1 MRRNLVVVPVAALAL
16 TAAIAPA
23 TAARSE
29 HKDAPAGYTKTTLD
43 FHVTVPNE
51 TPDGT
56 GTQTCLIVGDLY
68 KPATASA
75 DHPVPAV
82 LTTNGFG
89 GSKND
94 QAGMAIV
101 LAKRGYGVLSYSGLG
116 FGGSGCKISL
126 DDPSY
131 DGVAGSQLISFLG
144 GETGI
149 ASTLSGARYPAVRW
163 IIHDATDHAGHHDMY
178 DPRVGMIGG
187 SYGGGIQFAVAKV
200 DPRLDTIVPII
211 TWNDLRYS
219 LVPNNVVEPGEPNND
234 VAGDTDV
241 PGTQKLEWSLLLFAD
256 GLVDGITGVRADIT
270 RDDGCVDYL
279 IDVCPFA
286 AETVA
291 NAAFTQGVLHF
302 LGHASVGTYINKIRI
317 PTLLMQGQGDS
328 LFNLREAATTY
339 KELRAQGTP
348 VKMIW
353 QSWGH
358 SVSTPQPGEFDQG
371 PGMANT
377 YEGQR
382 VLAWFAHYLKGA
394 DVSTGPQFAYYR
406 DYIPFHGKGPDTV
419 QYATASHFPIGK
431 MKTFYASA
439 GGSLATQR
447 SDVLAGTAEFAN
459 LAGPTPLSYSEVSGL
474 QGTAL
479 PNASTPPFDTPG
491 TFAGWTSAP
500 LAHNLDVA
508 GIPAVTLHVQ
518 TPVSSDVVAATEL
531 QLFVKVYDVAPNG
544 DLTLV
549 HRLVAPIRVANDNA
563 PVHVLL
569 PGIVHRFAKGHQIE
583 LVVAATDTAYRNADL
598 VQPATVSTSPSS
610 PVTLSLPVVKD

>member
-1 MRRNLVVVPVAALAL
+1 MRRKLVVVPSAVLAL
-16 TAAIAPA
+16 TAAVVPA
-23 TAARSE
+23 AAAQTGRG
-29 HKDAPAGYTKTTLD
+29 HAPAGYTKTTLD
-43 FHVTVPNE
+43 FHVTVPSE
-51 TPDGT
+51 TPDGI

-68 KPATASA
+68 KPASASP
-75 DHPVPAV
+75 DNPVPAV

-94 QAGMAIV
+94 QASLAVV

-131 DGVAGSQLISFLG
+131 DGRAGSQLISFLG
-144 GETGI
+144 D
-149 ASTLSGARYPAVRW
+149 LNW
-163 IIHDATDHAGHHDMY
+163 IKKDGPD

-219 LVPNNVVEPGEPNND
+219 LMPNNATTPGRTGD

-241 PGTQKLEWSLLLFAD
+241 VGAQKLEWDLLLFAD

-270 RDDGCVDYL
+270 RDDGCIDYL

-286 AETVA
+286 AEGLA
-291 NAAFTQGVLHF
+291 NAVFTQGVLDF
-302 LGHASVGTYINKIRI
+302 LGHASVGTFVNHIRI
-317 PTLLMQGQGDS
+317 PTLLMQGEADS

-339 KELRAQGTP
+339 RQLEAQGTP

-358 SVSTPQPGEFDQG
+358 SVSASQPGEWTQG
-371 PGMANT
+371 PGMADT
-377 YEGQR
+377 YEGRR
-382 VLAWFAHYLKGA
+382 VLAWFAHYLKGE
-394 DVSTGPQFAYYR
+394 DVSTGPAFAYYR
-406 DYIPFHGKGPDTV
+406 DYVPFHGRGPDTV
-419 QYATASHFPIGK
+419 QYATAPRFPVGR
-431 MKTFYASA
+431 MTTYYASA
-439 GGSLATQR
+439 NGALVTARSQVRAGS
-447 SDVLAGTAEFAN
+447 AEYAN
-459 LAGPTPLSYSEVSGL
+459 LAGPAPLSYSEVSGL

-479 PNASTPPFDTPG
+479 PDASTPPFDTPG
-491 TFAGWTSAP
+491 TFVDWASVP
-500 LAHNLDVA
+500 LSHHLDVA

-518 TPVSSDVVAATEL
+518 TPVSLDATAATEL
-531 QLFVKVYDVAPNG
+531 QMFVKVYDVAPDG
-544 DLTLV
+544 AITLV
-549 HRLVAPIRVANDNA
+549 RRLVAPVRVADDA
-563 PVHVLL
+563 AAVHVLL
-569 PGIVHRFAKGHQIE
+569 PGIVHRFAEGDRIE

-598 VQPATVSTSPSS
+598 VQPALVSWSRTA
-610 PVTLSLPVVKD
+610 PVELKLPVVR

>member
-1 MRRNLVVVPVAALAL
+1 MRRKLVVVPSALLAL
-16 TAAIAPA
+16 SAAVAPA
-23 TAARSE
+23 AASGAS
-29 HKDAPAGYTKTTLD
+29 HTGHPARPPAYTKTTLD

-51 TPDGT
+51 TPDGI

-68 KPATASA
+68 KPASASPA
-75 DHPVPAV
+75 HPVPAV

-94 QAGMAIV
+94 QTSLAIV

-131 DGVAGSQLISFLG
+131 DGKAGSQLISFLG
-144 GETGI
+144 NLG
-149 ASTLSGARYPAVRW
+149 W
-163 IIHDATDHAGHHDMY
+163 IKKDGPD

-200 DPRLDTIVPII
+200 DPRLDTIIPII

-219 LVPNNVVEPGEPNND
+219 LMPNNLTEPGQVSD

-241 PGTQKLEWSLLLFAD
+241 VGAQKLEWDLLLFAD
-256 GLVDGITGVRADIT
+256 GLVDGLTGVRADIT

-286 AETVA
+286 AEGLA
-291 NAAFTQGVLHF
+291 NAVFTGGVLRF
-302 LGHASVGTYINKIRI
+302 LGHASVGTFVNHIRI
-317 PTLLMQGQGDS
+317 PTLLMQGEADS

-339 KELRAQGTP
+339 RELKAQGTP

-358 SVSTPQPGEFDQG
+358 SVATPQPGEWTQG
-371 PGMANT
+371 PGMAGT

-382 VLAWFAHYLKGA
+382 VLAWFAHYLKGE

-406 DYIPFHGKGPDTV
+406 DYVPFHGKGPDTV
-419 QYATASHFPIGK
+419 QYATSSHFPVGT
-431 MKTFYASA
+431 MQTFYASA
-439 GGSLATQR
+439 GGALVTKR
-447 SDVLAGTAEFAN
+447 SKVTGGSAEYAN

-479 PNASTPPFDTPG
+479 PDASTPPSDTPG
-491 TFAGWTSAP
+491 TFVGWSTAP
-500 LAHNLDVA
+500 LSHDVDVA
-508 GIPAVTLHVQ
+508 GIPAATLHVQ
-518 TPVSSDVVAATEL
+518 TPVSLDATAATEL
-531 QLFVKVYDVAPNG
+531 QMFVKVYDVAPSG
-544 DLTLV
+544 ALTLV
-549 HRLVAPIRVANDNA
+549 RRLVAPVRVADDDA

-569 PGIVHRFAKGHQIE
+569 PGIVHRFAKGDRIE

-598 VQPATVSTSPSS
+598 VQPALVSWSKPA
-610 PVTLSLPVVKD
+610 PVTLRLPVVAN

>member
-1 MRRNLVVVPVAALAL
+1 MRRKPLLASVVVTAVAMGVAPA
-16 TAAIAPA
+16 AAIARPHH
-23 TAARSE
+23 AA
-29 HKDAPAGYTKTTLD
+29 AYTKTTLR

-68 KPATASA
+68 KPAGASA
-75 DHPVPAV
+75 TNRVPVI

-94 QAGMAIV
+94 QADLGVA
-101 LAKRGYGVLSYSGLG
+101 ASKRGYGVLSYSGLG

-144 GETGI
+144 GQTGI
-149 ASTLSGARYPAVRW
+149 ASTLSGAPYPAVKW
-163 IIHDATDHAGHHDMY
+163 IVHDRTDHAGAHDRF

-219 LVPNNVVEPGEPNND
+219 LSPNNATTPGQVAD
-234 VAGDTDV
+234 VAGDPDT
-241 PGTQKLEWSLLLFAD
+241 PGTEKLEWSLLLFAD
-256 GLVDGITGVRADIT
+256 GLVDGITGIRADVT

-279 IDVCPFA
+279 FDICPFA
-286 AETVA
+286 AESIV

-302 LGHASVGTYINKIRI
+302 LAHASVGTYVNKIRI

-328 LFNLREAATTY
+328 LFNLREAAATY

-348 VKMIW
+348 VKMVW

-358 SVSTPQPGEFDQG
+358 SVSTPAPGEFSEG
-371 PGMANT
+371 TAIGNT

-382 VLAWFAHYLKGA
+382 VLAWFAHYLKGE
-394 DVSTGPQFAYYR
+394 DVSTGPAFAYYR
-406 DYIPFHGKGPDTV
+406 DYVPFHGKGPDTV
-419 QYATASHFPIGK
+419 QYATASHFPIGT
-431 MKTFYASA
+431 MKTYYASA
-439 GGSLATQR
+439 GGSLMTAR
-447 SDVLAGTAEFAN
+447 SDVLAGTAEYAN

-479 PNASTPPFDTPG
+479 PDASTPPFDLPG
-491 TFAGWTSAP
+491 TAVGWTSAP
-500 LAHNLDVA
+500 LSHHLDVA

-518 TPVSSDVVAATEL
+518 TPVSSDAVAATEL

-549 HRLVAPIRVANDNA
+549 HRLVAPVRVANDDA

-569 PGIVHRFAKGHQIE
+569 PGIVHRFAKGDRIE
-583 LVVAATDTAYRNADL
+583 LAVAATDTAYRNADL
-598 VQPATVSTSPSS
+598 VQPALISTSKSA
-610 PVTLSLPVVKD
+610 PVTLKLPVVKD

>member
-1 MRRNLVVVPVAALAL
+1 MRRNLVLVAAAAVAL
-16 TAAIAPA
+16 TTAVAPA
-23 TAARSE
+23 AASGK
-29 HKDAPAGYTKTTLD
+29 HTDQPPAYTKTTLD

-51 TPDGT
+51 TPDGI

-75 DHPVPAV
+75 ADPVPAV

-94 QAGMAIV
+94 QASMAIV
-101 LAKRGYGVLSYSGLG
+101 LAKLGYGVLSYSGLG

-131 DGVAGSQLISFLG
+131 DGRAGSQLISFLG

-149 ASTLSGARYPAVRW
+149 ATTLSGNAYPAVRW
-163 IIHDATDHAGHHDMY
+163 IVHDRTDHLGHHDRY

-219 LVPNNVVEPGEPNND
+219 LVPNNLTEPGQVAD
-234 VAGDTDV
+234 VAGDNDV
-241 PGTQKLEWSLLLFAD
+241 PGAQKLEWSLLLFAD
-256 GLVDGITGVRADIT
+256 GLVDGLTGVRADIT

-279 IDVCPFA
+279 IDTCPFA
-286 AETVA
+286 VETIA
-291 NAAFTQGVLHF
+291 NAVFTQGVLHF
-302 LGHASVGTYINKIRI
+302 LAHASVGTYVNKIRI
-317 PTLLMQGQGDS
+317 PTLLMQGQGDT

-339 KELRAQGTP
+339 RELRQQGTP

-358 SVSTPQPGEFDQG
+358 SVSTPAPGEWSQG
-371 PGMANT
+371 ADMANT

-382 VLAWFAHYLKGA
+382 VLAWFAHYLKGE
-394 DVSTGPQFAYYR
+394 DVPTGPTFAYYR
-406 DYIPFHGKGPDTV
+406 DYVPFHGNGPDTV
-419 QYATASHFPIGK
+419 QYATASHFPVGK
-431 MKTFYASA
+431 MTTYYASS
-439 GGSLATQR
+439 GGSLVSSR
-447 SDVLAGTAEFAN
+447 SKVQADSVEYAN
-459 LAGPTPLSYSEVSGL
+459 LAGPTPLSYSEISEL

-491 TFAGWTSAP
+491 TYVGWSTPALS
-500 LAHNLDVA
+500 HNVDVA

-518 TPVSSDVVAATEL
+518 TPVSLDATAATEL

-549 HRLVAPIRVANDNA
+549 HRLVAPVRVLNDAA

-569 PGIVHRFAKGHQIE
+569 PGIVHRFPKGDRIE

-598 VQPATVSTSPSS
+598 VQPALISTSKAA
-610 PVTLSLPVVKD
+610 PVTLRLPIVRD